1 MWNIHPERG
10 EFILPEQY
18 LSPVQASIVAGR
30 LETKGIA
37 VMLLD
42 EHVVW
47 NNQLQAQAVGGV
59 KLLVKPQYLGAARSV
74 LKEIRQGAYCPEKE
88 HEYVRENNISNNNR
102 MWTVLSTV
110 LIILFLLLSLMAL
123 LRTIKGWLSG

>member
-1 MWNIHPERG
+1 MWNIHPQRG
-10 EFILPEQY
+10 EFILLEQY

-30 LETKGIA
+30 LETEGIA

-59 KLLVKPQYLGAARSV
+59 KLLVKQQDLEAAHSV
-74 LKEIRQGAYCPEKE
+74 LNDIREGAYCPEKE
-88 HEYVRENNISNNNR
+88 HEYARGNNVSKNSR
-102 MWTVLSTV
+102 VWTVLSTV
-110 LIILFLLLSLMAL
+110 LIILFLLSSVAGL
-123 LRTIKGWLSG
+123 LRIIKGWWPG